1 MRLYAAADGGR
12 TPPLHRKLYYYPAR
26 PPSASARRVGLRP
39 PHPLAPLPQGER
51 GEARARGRLALSEL
65 KLRPPSPLVLC
76 GHLKKNN
83 QSHAYHSSH
92 PGVIASLL
100 EASLPEA
107 PTGRS
112 TTAQG
117 ARASPAHCDPGRA
130 CPLRAGSVPLAGEGP
145 GVRGRALARA
155 VAARLRCLAIGPQ
168 AAPPLCCAE
177 RLRLS
182 ATTRKKD
189 KKSALA
195 PCREGLAFPH
205 SRAAKPLKT
214 EWLAHEPAPQNRKEY
229 HPCPTLRS

>member
-112 TTAQG
+112 TTAQANGLALGTAPRTPSPG
-117 ARASPAHCDPGRA
+117 ARAPPSPP
-130 CPLRAGSVPLAGEGP
+130 
-145 GVRGRALARA
+145 RGRGYFHAS
-155 VAARLRCLAIGPQ
+155 RCAQSCVTVWKG
-168 AAPPLCCAE
+168 
-177 RLRLS
+177 
-182 ATTRKKD
+182 
-189 KKSALA
+189 
-195 PCREGLAFPH
+195 
-205 SRAAKPLKT
+205 
-214 EWLAHEPAPQNRKEY
+214 
-229 HPCPTLRS
+229 